1 MIYSDEDDEN
11 KVESSEIQE
20 PNIPTTNMLHE
31 DKFKQLKDDLLTNLR
46 AELKNMLGVNTID
59 ADIGN
64 GTSYKK
70 LTEIL
75 QEHLKFLKGI
85 SLRKI
90 KLFEI

>member
-1 MIYSDEDDEN
+1 MIYSGEDDEN

-20 PNIPTTNMLHE
+20 PNIATTNMLHE

-46 AELKNMLGVNTID
+46 AELKNMLAVNTID

-70 LTEIL
+70 T
-75 QEHLKFLKGI
+75 H
-85 SLRKI
+85 
-90 KLFEI
+90 

>member
-46 AELKNMLGVNTID
+46 AELKNMLAVNIVD
-59 ADIGN
+59 VDLGN

-70 LTEIL
+70 LIEIL
-75 QEHLKFLKGI
+75 QEHLDILKGI
-85 SLRKI
+85 LLRKI
-90 KLFEI
+90 KLFVI